1 MGNVFEHGNQDTRTE
16 EQILEIARR
25 KYHHDAVFHNT
36 VETAV
41 ALVFK
46 QPWSIEEI
54 FDVKSAATDA
64 AAIALVI
71 SQSNGAF

>member
-16 EQILEIARR
+16 EQILETAQR
-25 KYHHDAVFHNT
+25 KYHYDAVFHNT

-41 ALVFK
+41 ALAFK
-46 QPWSIEEI
+46 RPWSIEETS
-54 FDVKSAATDA
+54 DAKTAATDA